1 MGVGGY
7 MNEGDEWGTIKRSN
21 PVYPFSTFLLINHNH
36 CRFRSDNFA
45 ISLPNMADNFNLEL
59 HMDVLDTFTY
69 EQLEQEKESL
79 MLQANQLTELQQ
91 QLEHVYNEEA
101 VAMVDIRIELGGLIV
116 HSLERM
122 GHPNYLDQTD
132 PMAYLQDQ
140 QAYNQL
146 LDTRDTL
153 DENLEQL
160 RLDHRQDIILIQR
173 ELRHVNFLS
182 SLATLTHLI
191 KVERQDLV

>member
-1 MGVGGY
+1 
-7 MNEGDEWGTIKRSN
+7 
-21 PVYPFSTFLLINHNH
+21 
-36 CRFRSDNFA
+36 
-45 ISLPNMADNFNLEL
+45 MADNFNLEL
-59 HMDVLDTFTY
+59 HMDALDTFTY

-79 MLQANQLTELQQ
+79 MLQANQLTELQH

-101 VAMVDIRIELGGLIV
+101 VAMVDTRIELGGLIV
-116 HSLERM
+116 HTLERM
-122 GHPNYLDQTD
+122 GHPDYLDQTD

-153 DENLEQL
+153 DEDLEQL
-160 RLDHRQDIILIQR
+160 RLEHRQDILLIQR

-182 SLATLTHLI
+182 SLTTLTYLI